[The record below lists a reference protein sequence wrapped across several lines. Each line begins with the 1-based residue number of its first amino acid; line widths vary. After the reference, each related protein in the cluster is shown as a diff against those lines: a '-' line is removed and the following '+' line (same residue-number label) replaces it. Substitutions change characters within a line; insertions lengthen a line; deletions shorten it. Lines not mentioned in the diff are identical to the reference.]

1 VKALSATM
9 QSWVIYALLALVAF
23 GTLNFVLKLVTG
35 KVTLSLL
42 LVLFFSTAL
51 VISLALFVKEGM
63 PLELTKINLT
73 YIIIAGALYTIG
85 LFALITSLGTGMG
98 SKVIPIVNL
107 NTVLAVVLFILFL
120 GEKLTLKT
128 TTGVVLAVVSIYLLT
143 A

>member
-1 VKALSATM
+1 M
-9 QSWVIYALLALVAF
+9 QTWVIYALLALAAF

-42 LVLFFSTAL
+42 MVLFFSTAL

-63 PLELTKINLT
+63 PLELTGINLT
-73 YIIIAGALYTIG
+73 YIILAGALYTIG
-85 LFALITSLGTGMG
+85 LFALITSLGGGMG

-128 TTGVVLAVVSIYLLT
+128 TSGIVLAVISIYLLT